1 VSYTRRRFLTSTAK
15 VGGAAAALAAAG
27 LYERVDLVQ
36 GRADRIATRAA
47 TATLA
52 PEQHLMNL
60 QVIPVDFKGVQ
71 KSGNASVNVVVP
83 PLHFQVVTAKLNV
96 GKGAAALAAA
106 QHLLETTLSQLD
118 QTYDPSTPAGLG
130 VTVAWGLP
138 YFQTYLPVLK
148 QKNSYFPA
156 HTAYPNYLP
165 VDNRAS
171 ATAGQTV
178 RGVIDA
184 VQFPSDSPPTGFPG
198 APQVR
203 LEGNQVVV
211 LLRSDSLANV
221 TAGANA
227 IFGTGSGQAGSL
239 FTVTSIRKGF
249 VGGGFGGG
257 QSLPKQM
264 ALSAGI
270 PGAASIPDNAE
281 LFMGFASTQADSIGQ
296 GVISNLETIPG
307 LTDQWPNGYFRHGT
321 TMHLSHLYLDLAGW
335 YALKDSRRVQQAFDT
350 TLNVPTPTQV
360 VPEGPAQ
367 TKTQAQVASDLQ
379 SAGAVGHSESL
390 QPATRLASAL
400 TDNYGNSH
408 VAGTSIPERSDFD
421 SLDNPFFYTAD
432 PAGDG
437 YSSTP
442 AASLHFV
449 VFTPTSDAFHRA
461 RKAMDGRY
469 PNGANLSLNPR
480 TQAGFNQF
488 LHTTHRQNFLV
499 PPRAHRSFPLAEY
512 L

>member
-1 VSYTRRRFLTSTAK
+1 MSFTRRRFLVSTAK
-15 VGGAAAALAAAG
+15 AGGLTAALASAG
-27 LYERVDLVQ
+27 IYERVDQVQ
-36 GRADRIATRAA
+36 GRAVRVAARAA
-47 TATLA
+47 TTSLA
-52 PEQHLMNL
+52 PEQHLMDL
-60 QVIPVDFKGVQ
+60 RTIPVNFKGIQ
-71 KSGNASVNVVVP
+71 QSGSNSVNVVVP
-83 PLHFQVVTAKLNV
+83 PLHFQVVTASLNV
-96 GKGAAALAAA
+96 PKNAASMAAAKN
-106 QHLLETTLSQLD
+106 LLETTLSQLD
-118 QTYDPSTPAGLG
+118 QNYDPATPAGLG

-138 YFQTYLPVLK
+138 YFQAYIPKLSHK
-148 QKNSYFPA
+148 SAYFPA
-156 HTAYPNYLP
+156 GTRYPDYLP

-171 ATAGQTV
+171 KTAGQTV
-178 RGVIDA
+178 RAVIDA
-184 VQFPSDSPPTGFPG
+184 VQFPSDSPPAGFPG
-198 APQVR
+198 APRLR

-211 LLRSDSLANV
+211 LLRSDSLAHV

-249 VGGGFGGG
+249 VGGGFSGG

-264 ALSAGI
+264 AVSGGI
-270 PGAASIPDNAE
+270 PGADAIPDNAE

-296 GVISNLETIPG
+296 GVIANLETIPG
-307 LTDQWPNGYFRHGT
+307 LTDQWPGGYFMHGT
-321 TMHLSHLYLDLAGW
+321 AMHLSHLYLDLAGW
-335 YALKDSRRVQQAFDT
+335 YQLKDANRVHQAFDT
-350 TLNVPTPTQV
+350 SLKVPTPTQV

-367 TKTQAQVASDLQ
+367 TKTETQVNADLQ
-379 SAGAVGHSESL
+379 ANGAVGHSESL
-390 QPATRLASAL
+390 QPATRLGSAL
-400 TDNYGNSH
+400 TDNYGNSY

-437 YSSTP
+437 YSNTP

-461 RKAMDGRY
+461 RKAMDGQY
-469 PNGANLSLNPR
+469 PDGTSLNLNPR

-488 LHTTHRQNFLV
+488 LHTTHRQNLLV

>member
-1 VSYTRRRFLTSTAK
+1 VSFSRRRFLTSTAK
-15 VGGAAAALAAAG
+15 AGGVAAALAGAG
-27 LYERVDLVQ
+27 LYERVDLVR
-36 GRADRIATRAA
+36 GRADRIVTRAS

-71 KSGNASVNVVVP
+71 KSGQASVNVVVP

-96 GKGAAALAAA
+96 QANAKSLAAA
-106 QHLLETTLSQLD
+106 QQLLETTLSKLD

-138 YFQTYLPVLK
+138 YFQTYVPVLK
-148 QKNSYFPA
+148 QKSSYFPA
-156 HTAYPNYLP
+156 HTAYPDYLP

-184 VQFPSDSPPTGFPG
+184 VQFPSDSPPAGFPG
-198 APQVR
+198 APRVR

-221 TAGANA
+221 TAGANT
-227 IFGTGSGQAGSL
+227 IFGTSSGQAGSL

-249 VGGGFGGG
+249 VGGGFGGQ

-296 GVISNLETIPG
+296 GVIANLETIPG

-335 YALKDSRRVQQAFDT
+335 YAQKDSTRVSQAFDT
-350 TLNVPTPTQV
+350 TLKIPTPTQV
-360 VPEGPAQ
+360 VAEGPAQ

-379 SAGAVGHSESL
+379 AAGAVGHSESL
-390 QPATRLASAL
+390 QPVTRLAAAM

-449 VFTPTSDAFHRA
+449 AFTPTSDAFHRA
-461 RKAMDGRY
+461 RQAMDGRY
-469 PNGANLSLNPR
+469 PNGSNLNLNAR
-480 TQAGFNQF
+480 TQAGFNQY